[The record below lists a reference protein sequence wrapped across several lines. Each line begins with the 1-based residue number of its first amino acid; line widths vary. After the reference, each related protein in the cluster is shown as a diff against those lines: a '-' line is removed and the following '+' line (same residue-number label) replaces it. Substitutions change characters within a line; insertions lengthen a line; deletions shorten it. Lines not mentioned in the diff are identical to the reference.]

1 MENLKKLQDIFR
13 DVFDEEELEITKETT
28 VRDID
33 DWDSF
38 AQINLIIEIE
48 KEFNIKINLEEISD
62 LKSIKSILE
71 IIERRNGN

>member
-28 VRDID
+28 ARDID

-38 AQINLIIEIE
+38 AQISLIVDIE
-48 KEFNIKINLEEISD
+48 KEFGVKFNLDEVTELKNVGDMLD
-62 LKSIKSILE
+62 L
-71 IIERRNGN
+71 IEKKRG

>member
-28 VRDID
+28 ARDID

-38 AQINLIIEIE
+38 AQISLIVDIE
-48 KEFNIKINLEEISD
+48 KEFGVKFNLNEVTELKNVGDMLD
-62 LKSIKSILE
+62 L
-71 IIERRNGN
+71 IEKKRG